1 MRRGSLPAVAAALLL
16 GLGLAVLPADA
27 ADQSVSATP
36 SDTFSPAAVTV
47 TQGDTVTWTNAG
59 GNHNVHFEDGSF
71 DMPATASTSSWTVSR
86 EFDVV
91 GTFSYYCEVHEDQ
104 GMTGTVTVV
113 AAGTTTTPPP
123 PGGGGPAPGGGGPT
137 PGGGGPAPDE
147 TRPAVSRLDKG
158 KRAFSFRLSERATVR
173 IVIARAVKRR
183 GKTRYAVKGTLLR
196 RGLAAGKHSIGFRG
210 RLGGK
215 ALAAGRYRA
224 TVTATDAAGNRSAP
238 RRVGF
243 RIRAR

>member
-1 MRRGSLPAVAAALLL
+1 MRRGPLPAVTAALLL

-71 DMPATASTSSWTVSR
+71 DRPPSASTSSWTESR
-86 EFDVV
+86 EFDAV
-91 GTFSYYCEVHEDQ
+91 GTFAYYCEVHEDE

-113 AAGTTTTPPP
+113 AAGTTNTPPP
-123 PGGGGPAPGGGGPT
+123 PPGGGGPT
-137 PGGGGPAPDE
+137 PGGPSPGGPTPDE

-173 IVIARAVKRR
+173 IVIARAVKRH
-183 GKTRYAVKGTLLR
+183 GKTGYAAKGTLVR
-196 RGLAAGKHSIGFRG
+196 RGLAAGKRSIGFRG
-210 RLGGK
+210 RLAGK
-215 ALAAGRYRA
+215 TLAAGRYRA

-238 RRVGF
+238 RRIGF